1 MSYSI
6 DQSRLF
12 DVLDSAATASAQ
24 LRALSEERETLRD
37 GLADLER
44 GASISRE
51 TALYKDEETPAMDR
65 RIAGLK
71 ARLSRAN
78 ERLDDAREA
87 LMPRI
92 SLGRRALEHARS
104 AGLRE
109 ETAGYAF

>member
-12 DVLDSAATASAQ
+12 DTLDSAATAAAQ
-24 LRALSEERETLRD
+24 LRALVDEQEQLRSE
-37 GLADLER
+37 LADLRR
-44 GASISRE
+44 GADIARS
-51 TALYKDEETPAMDR
+51 TALYKDEGSEQTDR
-65 RIAGLK
+65 RIAGREAQLDRIR
-71 ARLSRAN
+71 ARV
-78 ERLDDAREA
+78 EEAREA